1 MQEDCLLKED
11 LLKANFGRLL
21 IRMRREYNITQ
32 EKLSEMTGI
41 SVVYLRKIERGQC
54 VASWVIWLTICTVLN
69 VDIKALQKKYVIPSV
84 RKKASKPR
92 KKRGL
97 LPSR

>member
-1 MQEDCLLKED
+1 MQEEGLIKED
-11 LLKANFGRLL
+11 LLKVNFGRLL

-69 VDIKALQKKYVIPSV
+69 VDINAIQKKYLIPAV
-84 RKKASKPR
+84 RKKASKSR
-92 KKRGL
+92 KKRGY